1 MIFKALNVIKS
12 ELSKHLEPYLKEDE
26 SVTLGNIAMLE
37 SSNGPNNGNV
47 NQLDGK
53 VVISLVGVQQEK
65 TLRNLPNFKIQD
77 GQTVYKNAPVHLN
90 LFVLIS
96 ANSSKYETSL
106 IYLSQVIK
114 FFQGKNIFT
123 HQDSFEKNNDPDFEQ
138 QDLEPFRMLIDLH
151 STSFEESNY
160 LWSTLGGKQLPAA
173 CYKIRVLA
181 LERDLPQG
189 TSGTIKEISIN
200 EKQ

>member
-1 MIFKALNVIKS
+1 
-12 ELSKHLEPYLKEDE
+12 
-26 SVTLGNIAMLE
+26 MLE
-37 SSNGPNNGNV
+37 SNTGPGNGNA
-47 NQLDGK
+47 NILDGK

-65 TLRNLPNFKIQD
+65 ALRNLPNFKVQN
-77 GQTVYKNAPVHLN
+77 GQTIYKNAPVHVN

-106 IYLSQVIK
+106 KYLSQVIK

-123 HQDSFEKNNDPDFEQ
+123 HLDSFEKNNDPDADQQEQ
-138 QDLEPFRMLIDLH
+138 EAFRLLIDLH
-151 STSFEESNY
+151 STTFEESNY

-181 LERDLPQG
+181 LERDIPQG
-189 TSGTIKEISIN
+189 TSGTIKEITI
-200 EKQ
+200 K